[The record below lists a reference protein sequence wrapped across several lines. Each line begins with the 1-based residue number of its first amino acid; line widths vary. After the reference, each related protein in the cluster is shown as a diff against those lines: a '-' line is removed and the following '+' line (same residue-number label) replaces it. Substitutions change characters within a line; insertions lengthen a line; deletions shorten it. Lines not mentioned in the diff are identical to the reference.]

1 MQTRLLAACLFSV
14 SSAGI
19 AFGQWST
26 DANSDTIVYNGIGDQ
41 VTPKIASTSDGGV
54 YVGWFDNRAG
64 NYDMRLQR
72 FDAAGFPQFDP
83 NGLVISDHPQN
94 SSLVD
99 WDLIADSSDNA
110 VLVFTDLRNGVD
122 LDVQAYRISPAGAF
136 LWGPDGIGVTN
147 NAEFEPAPSVA
158 ELSDGRFIVIW
169 AWLPSSGTGA
179 IRGQL
184 LDPNGRTNYAAGG
197 DDLITPAVAN
207 ERPAFSQV
215 VAADDGEYI
224 VSYVRDIRVFTSPRH
239 VRTQKF
245 AADGSKLWNAG
256 TPIDIHSAG
265 SVPIAHTP
273 RLLSDGAGG
282 AIYYWHYAAT
292 TVFNCF
298 VQRVQNDG
306 TVLYPAGGIT
316 VSTDGVNNHLDPTAA
331 FFPASNEVCVIWN
344 ERNGAQ
350 SQWGI
355 YGQRFAANGTRLW
368 GPTGQE
374 IVPVNG
380 VNKSLPRAVPFNE
393 DVIAFWFDQP
403 VSGVQDRIVG
413 ARLDPN
419 GTSVWT
425 STPTVV
431 SDTPTDKLRTPITI
445 GPDCVVKLAW
455 EVRDSI
461 NSGEVF
467 AQAIRPTGAVG
478 PVCVGDLTMDDMID
492 LSDLAGLLSAFG
504 VNDGGDLDYDGDT
517 DLADLAGLLANF
529 GVSCD

>member
-1 MQTRLLAACLFSV
+1 MRTRLLASVCYTVLTAVTAFS
-14 SSAGI
+14 
-19 AFGQWST
+19 QWST
-26 DANSDTIVYNGIGDQ
+26 DPNVDNIVYNGLGDQ

-72 FDAAGFPQFDP
+72 YDAAGFPQFDP
-83 NGLVISDHPQN
+83 NGLLISDKAQN
-94 SSLVD
+94 SSLVE

-136 LWGPDGIGVTN
+136 LWGADGVGISN
-147 NAEFEPAPSVA
+147 NSEYEPAPSVA

-184 LDPNGRTNYAAGG
+184 LDPNGRKNYAADG
-197 DDLITPAVAN
+197 DDLITPSVAN

-215 VAADDGEYI
+215 VSADNGSYI
-224 VSYVRDIRVFTSPRH
+224 VSYVRDIRTFSSPRH

-245 AADGSKLWNAG
+245 AADGSELWNGG
-256 TPIDIHSAG
+256 TPINIHSTG

-282 AIYYWHYAAT
+282 AVYYWHYAAT

-298 VQRVQNDG
+298 IQHVAGNG
-306 TVLYPAGGIT
+306 TVLLPAGGVT
-316 VSTDGVNNHLDPTAA
+316 VSTDAVNNHLDPTAVYFA
-331 FFPASNEVCVIWN
+331 GSGETCMIWN
-344 ERNGAQ
+344 ERNPAQ

-355 YGQRFAANGTRLW
+355 YGQRFAADGTTLW
-368 GPTGQE
+368 GATGKE
-374 IVPVNG
+374 IVPVNA
-380 VNKSLPRAVPFNE
+380 VNKSLPRSVRFNE
-393 DVIAFWFDQP
+393 DALAFWFDQP

-413 ARLDPN
+413 VRLDPN
-419 GTSVWT
+419 GNSVWPT
-425 STPTVV
+425 TPMVV

-445 GPDCVVKLAW
+445 GPDCVTKLAW
-455 EVRDSI
+455 EVRDLT

-467 AQAIRPTGAVG
+467 AKAVRPSGSVG
-478 PVCVGDLTMDDMID
+478 PVCVGDLNMDDMVD
-492 LSDLAGLLSAFG
+492 LSDLAGLLSSFG
-504 VNDGGDLDYDGDT
+504 LDAGGDIDYDGDT
-517 DLADLAGLLANF
+517 DLGDLAGLLANF
-529 GVSCD
+529 GSNCD